1 MFDMYTTSVQFHL
14 LGLLTNMYPA
24 FLEKDP
30 RIVRNI
36 MEDKT
41 LMSIAW
47 QISKGMEHL
56 ANMKVNNRVFHN
68 KKICQI

>member
-1 MFDMYTTSVQFHL
+1 MSLV
-14 LGLLTNMYPA
+14 A
-24 FLEKDP
+24 EKDP

-47 QISKGMEHL
+47 QIAKGMEHL
-56 ANMKVNNRVFHN
+56 ANMKVDLSRLFGDFENSSN
-68 KKICQI
+68 

>member
-1 MFDMYTTSVQFHL
+1 MHATSVEFHL
-14 LGLLTNMYPA
+14 LVLLINMYLA

-56 ANMKVNNRVFHN
+56 ANMKVNHQVFHD
-68 KKICQI
+68 KEICQI